1 MLRIALPN
9 PIIIIPMQSKFLLS
23 RGLSG
28 LRSRLMLTNAPRS
41 QPWVLLH
48 SQPAH
53 NGAHRI
59 REISMLYRKIR
70 PSRAGAEG
78 LSFK

>member
-9 PIIIIPMQSKFLLS
+9 PIILIPMQSKFLLS

-28 LRSRLMLTNAPRS
+28 PRSRLMLTNAPRS

-48 SQPAH
+48 SQAAH